1 MDEVLTL
8 KSPAKINLYLKVLR
22 KRPDGFHDIETIFE
36 RIDLCDEIK
45 LKPIK
50 DEIRILCDNSEVPTD
65 ARNLAYKAA
74 KLLKEKYSP
83 KAGTEITINK
93 RIPVA
98 AGLGGASSNCAT
110 CLCGLNTVWNL
121 GLKKDELLRLAAQLG
136 ADVSFFIL
144 DVGRAVGRDKGGI
157 LEELP
162 KSGSFWYLLVNPGFE
177 VLAKEAYLALNLGLT
192 HKSNNSKIDL
202 KSFRKIRFE
211 DLKELLFNSLEGPI
225 EKRFKEIH
233 EVKSAILKAGLKTS
247 LMSGS
252 GPTVFGIAS
261 SQEEVLGAKKR
272 LSLKEGWQAFVA
284 TTYW

>member
-36 RIDLCDEIK
+36 RIDLCDEIR

-50 DEIRILCDNSEVPTD
+50 DEISILCDNSKVPTD

-83 KAGTEITINK
+83 KAGAEITINK

-121 GLKKDELLRLAAQLG
+121 GLRKDELLRLAAQLG

-157 LEELP
+157 LEGLP
-162 KSGSFWYLLVNPGFE
+162 KSESFWYLLVNPGFG
-177 VLAKEAYLALNLGLT
+177 VLAKEAYSALNLGLT

-202 KSFRKIRFE
+202 KSFRKIRFG
-211 DLKELLFNSLEGPI
+211 DLKEFLFNSLEGPI